1 MDYALGFL
9 AGMYFTILCIWT
21 QLIVRENKR
30 KAQDYPPRWSPGEL
44 GHLLKFRF
52 RDPRDELLFKIQWA

>member
-30 KAQDYPPRWSPGEL
+30 KAQE
-44 GHLLKFRF
+44 K
-52 RDPRDELLFKIQWA
+52 

>member
-1 MDYALGFL
+1 MGKSRKKGTGEIMDYALGFL

-30 KAQDYPPRWSPGEL
+30 KAE
-44 GHLLKFRF
+44 K
-52 RDPRDELLFKIQWA
+52 K